1 MKPLHIIEGEKGPFP
16 RIRLTAFG
24 DLQLNTSV
32 RSLIRNLI
40 PYPGLAV
47 VWGPPKCGKSFWA
60 FDALMHVAL
69 GWDYRDNRVQQGP
82 VVYCAFEGQSGFPAR
97 AEAFR
102 QRFLSEQPE
111 NPPFYLVTIPLDLV
125 RDHAELVEA
134 ISAQIGDTKP
144 VAVALDTLNRSLR
157 GSESS
162 DEDMAAYVTAADA
175 VKLAFQCSVVVIH
188 HCGHDGTRPRG
199 HSSLIGAADAQIKVS
214 RDAADNIVAEVEFAK
229 DGPSGYVVTSR
240 LEVVDVGKDDDGE
253 TITSCVVV
261 ESEVQRTPKQEKAN
275 KGLTKTARTA
285 LRVLTDVLGECGTEP
300 PPSNHIP
307 PRVRVTTVET
317 WRRYCYQRGISTG
330 EDRAKQKAFKSAAE
344 LLVANGQVAIW
355 GDHVWIS

>member
-1 MKPLHIIEGEKGPFP
+1 MRASDGFGIVPALADFSNAL
-16 RIRLTAFG
+16 RITLMVMHGRFVKRRLG
-24 DLQLNTSV
+24 
-32 RSLIRNLI
+32 
-40 PYPGLAV
+40 
-47 VWGPPKCGKSFWA
+47 
-60 FDALMHVAL
+60 
-69 GWDYRDNRVQQGP
+69 
-82 VVYCAFEGQSGFPAR
+82 
-97 AEAFR
+97 
-102 QRFLSEQPE
+102 
-111 NPPFYLVTIPLDLV
+111 
-125 RDHAELVEA
+125 
-134 ISAQIGDTKP
+134 
-144 VAVALDTLNRSLR
+144 
-157 GSESS
+157 
-162 DEDMAAYVTAADA
+162 
-175 VKLAFQCSVVVIH
+175 KLAAGKGFDCLGESQLLGFADPVNSIP
-188 HCGHDGTRPRG
+188 GRPT
-199 HSSLIGAADAQIKVS
+199 AKAQIKVS